1 MLTTMVIQIAMT
13 INDDGNHDDN
23 DDDDDV
29 DENNGD
35 TIDNGNG
42 KSDADDHDNMVLIC
56 GIDIW

>member
-1 MLTTMVIQIAMT
+1 MMIAMT
-13 INDDGNHDDN
+13 INDDGNHGDN

-29 DENNGD
+29 DDDNGD